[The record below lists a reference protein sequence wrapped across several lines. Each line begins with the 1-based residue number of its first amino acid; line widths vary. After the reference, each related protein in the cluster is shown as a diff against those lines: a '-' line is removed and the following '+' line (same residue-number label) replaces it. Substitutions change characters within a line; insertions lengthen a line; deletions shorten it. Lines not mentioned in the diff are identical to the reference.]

1 MSDDRPTPAPEP
13 EPDEP
18 TEATRPGVPERWW
31 WTGTFRAVLGA
42 AVVIYQWPVISSG
55 EAQVPN
61 WILVAAGA
69 AVVVWGVWV
78 LLRAWREKEAQER

>member
-13 EPDEP
+13 DEP
-18 TEATRPGVPERWW
+18 TEAPRPGVHDRWW

-69 AVVVWGVWV
+69 GVVVWGVTI
-78 LLRAWREKEAQER
+78 LLRAWRDKEAQPR

>member
-1 MSDDRPTPAPEP
+1 MSDNRPTPAPEP
-13 EPDEP
+13 GEPAP
-18 TEATRPGVPERWW
+18 RPGVPERWW